1 MKPKSRKTKK
11 KNIVGKLMGGR
22 GGAKPTAKMGASK
35 KPKKP
40 SAKKGG
46 MMGGLTKKQ
55 KTLPLEL
62 QKKIKQKKY
71 RMA

>member
-1 MKPKSRKTKK
+1 MKPKSKNKKK
-11 KNIVGKLMGGR
+11 KNIAGKLMGGR
-22 GGAKPTAKMGASK
+22 GGAKPTGKMGATK
-35 KPKKP
+35 KPKK
-40 SAKKGG
+40 SGAKKGG